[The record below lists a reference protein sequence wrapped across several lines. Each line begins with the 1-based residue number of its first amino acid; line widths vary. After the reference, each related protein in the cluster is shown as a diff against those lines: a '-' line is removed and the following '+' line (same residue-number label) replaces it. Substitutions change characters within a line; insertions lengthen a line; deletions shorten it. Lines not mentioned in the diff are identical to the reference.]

1 VAANQREADVV
12 VVGAGLAGLAAARA
26 LERNGTSVVL
36 LEARD
41 RIGGRTLNEPI
52 GDGKVVEIGGQWV
65 GPTQDRL
72 YELAAELG
80 IETFPTYIEG
90 ENVLELGGRLRRYS
104 GTIPRLNPASLVE
117 VELTRRKLNSLA
129 ARIPGEAPWEAEAA
143 GALDR
148 ETLSSWLRHRLR
160 TRAARELVEIAV
172 RTVWGADSADISL
185 LFALWYLGA
194 AGGFDALVDTEGGAQ
209 QDRFVGGSQ
218 LLAEGLAKEL
228 GERVVLGAPVR
239 RVERSADGVRV
250 AAGDGDVRAR
260 RAIFAMAP
268 ALCGTI
274 EWDPP
279 LPPARTQLAQRMPWG
294 SYLKC
299 LAIYD
304 EPFWRA
310 DGLSGESVSVAG
322 PATTTFDNSPPDG
335 SPGILLAFASGA
347 EARTLQ
353 HLDEADRRGAVLG
366 GLARVFGDRAAK
378 PDRFIEQDWSREPY
392 TGGGPVCF
400 MAPGVCTAFGPAL
413 AEPVGPIHWAG
424 TETSPVWSGYMDGA
438 VRSGERAAEEALA
451 AL

>member
-1 VAANQREADVV
+1 
-12 VVGAGLAGLAAARA
+12 
-26 LERNGTSVVL
+26 LERNGTTVVL

-41 RIGGRTLNEPI
+41 RVGGRTLNEPL
-52 GDGKVVEIGGQWV
+52 GEGKVVEIGGQWV

-72 YELAAELG
+72 YELAAEFG

-104 GTIPRLNPASLVE
+104 GTIPRLNPASLIE
-117 VELTRRKLNSLA
+117 VELTRRKMNSLA
-129 ARIPGEAPWEAEAA
+129 EKVPAEAPWEAA
-143 GALDR
+143 GADGLDR
-148 ETLSSWLRHRLR
+148 VTLSTWLRSRMR
-160 TRAARELVEIAV
+160 TRTARELVEIAV

-185 LFALWYLGA
+185 LFALWYLRA

-218 LLAEGLAKEL
+218 LISERLASEL

-239 RVERSADGVRV
+239 RVDRSGDRVRV
-250 AAGDGDVRAR
+250 AAGETEVAAK

-268 ALCGTI
+268 SLGAAI
-274 EWDPP
+274 EWEPV

-299 LAIYD
+299 IAVYD

-310 DGLSGESVSVAG
+310 EGLSGESVSVAG

-335 SPGILLAFASGA
+335 SPGIMLAFVSGA

-353 HLDEADRRGAVLG
+353 RLDDAERRGAVLG
-366 GLARVFGDRAAK
+366 GLARVFGERAAK
-378 PDRFIEQDWSREPY
+378 PERFIEQDWSREPF

-400 MAPGVCTAFGPAL
+400 MPPGVCTAFGSAL

-438 VRSGERAAEEALA
+438 VRSGERAAGEVLA